1 MAVLDASGR
10 LFGRINVIDAVALAA
25 VIVAVPAMVLG
36 YRALK
41 HQPVDISDVQPSA
54 LTAGQPM
61 RVHVTGREFRP
72 FLQAYAG
79 RTGQPFTLQ
88 EVDRLSQ
95 RASFLLASPT
105 SVELVLPELQ
115 PGTYDLRLYDQG
127 HEVASRAAAIT
138 VREPEHPKG
147 LREVTVRFYPLPE
160 TVPLIRVGDRDV
172 PGGAT
177 VAAARTTNER
187 AEIMEMHLTQDDQV
201 WSGQKMTGQ
210 LVELTLQVPQTEVE
224 AGRWLYG
231 DRLVRAG
238 DVFPLTT
245 DRYKLHGVVTS
256 VGDVR
261 RLAAR
266 KGE

>member
-1 MAVLDASGR
+1 MPVIDANGR

-25 VIVAVPAMVLG
+25 VIVAAPAMALG

-41 HQPVDISDVQPSA
+41 HQPVEISDVRPST

-61 RVHVTGREFRP
+61 RVRLTGRELRP

-127 HEVASRAAAIT
+127 HEVASRTAAIT

-160 TVPLIRVGDRDV
+160 TVPLIHVGDRDL

-177 VAAARTTNER
+177 VAAARTTGER
-187 AEIMEMHLTQDDQV
+187 AEIMEMRLTQDDSV

-210 LVELTLQVPQTEVE
+210 LVELTLQVPQIEVE
-224 AGRWLYG
+224 ADRWLYG
-231 DRLVRAG
+231 DRMIRAG

-245 DRYKLHGVVTS
+245 DRYKLHGVVIS

-266 KGE
+266 KSE